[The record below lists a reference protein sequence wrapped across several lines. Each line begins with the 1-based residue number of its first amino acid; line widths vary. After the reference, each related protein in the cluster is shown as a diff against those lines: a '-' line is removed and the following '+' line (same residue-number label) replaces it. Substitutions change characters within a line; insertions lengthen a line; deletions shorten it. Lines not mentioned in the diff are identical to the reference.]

1 MEKKNLFIGMDMCN
15 NKDVDSSILSIC
27 MIVDD
32 KTFYMENNSI
42 DLGQVNPMEL
52 EEKINKMLFI
62 NNEEPHMCY
71 TSGEKG
77 ITYIKDDMEMIT
89 EHIQNILMQYFRD
102 HEVRLIGD
110 LNAYQFVAFS
120 KILKNTKLLK
130 HINIDD
136 YVSIVEVN
144 KVLNMIKLNDFNLKE
159 VSDRVADNLIVSTHI
174 NQNIFSMFKQYLNL

>member
-1 MEKKNLFIGMDMCN
+1 MEKKDLFISMDMCN
-15 NKDVDSSILSIC
+15 NKDAESAVLCVC
-27 MIVDD
+27 MVVDD
-32 KTFYMENNSI
+32 KTYYMENNSI
-42 DLGQVNPMEL
+42 DLGQISPEEL

-62 NNEEPHMCY
+62 NNEESHMCY
-71 TSGEKG
+71 TAGERG

-89 EHIQNILMQYFRD
+89 EHIQNILLQYFRN
-102 HEVRLIGD
+102 HEIRLIGD
-110 LNAYQFVAFS
+110 LNAYQYVAFS

-159 VSDRVADNLIVSTHI
+159 INKRVADNLIVLTHI
-174 NQNIFSMFKQYLNL
+174 NQNIFTMFKQYLNL